1 MKKYS
6 GITLGAA
13 FLMATSAIGPGF
25 LTQTTVFTAQ
35 LGASFGFVILLSVL
49 LDLGAQINIWRVV
62 TASGQHAPEI
72 ANRVLPGLGH
82 FLTLLIV
89 LGGLAFNIG
98 NVAGAG
104 LGLEVLTG
112 IPTGWGAALSGL
124 LAMGLFLSREAGKMV
139 DWFVRVLGFLMIV
152 LTAWVAFS
160 AQPPLGEV
168 AYRSFFPEKIDAMA
182 VLTIVGGTV
191 GGYISFAG
199 AHRLLEA
206 GISGRDNIGTV
217 TRSAFTGIGVAT
229 LMRMLLFLAAFGV
242 VASGAAIDSAN
253 PPASMFR
260 IAAGELGYR
269 FFGLVMW
276 SAAVTSV
283 VGCTFTSIS
292 FLTSSFSNI
301 EKNKTWL
308 TLGFI
313 AFSVAVFLTV
323 GKPVKTLIAAG
334 AVNGLI
340 LPVALA
346 AMLVAARRTELVG
359 GYRLPLG
366 WQIAG
371 WAVVAVMGGMAG
383 WSVWQFW
390 WG

>member
-1 MKKYS
+1 MKNNT
-6 GITLGAA
+6 GISFGAA

-49 LDLGAQINIWRVV
+49 LDLGAQVNIWRVV
-62 TASGQHAPEI
+62 SASGQRAPAV
-72 ANRVLPGLGH
+72 ANHVLPGLGH

-104 LGLEVLTG
+104 LGLEVFWG
-112 IPTGWGAALSGL
+112 VPTGWGAALSGL
-124 LAMGLFLSREAGKMV
+124 LAAGLFLSREAGKAM

-160 AQPPLGEV
+160 AKPPLGEV

-199 AHRLLEA
+199 AHRLLDA
-206 GISGRDNIGTV
+206 GMSGPAKIGAV
-217 TRSAFTGIGVAT
+217 TRSAFAGIGVAT
-229 LMRMLLFLAAFGV
+229 LMRLLLFLAAFGV
-242 VASGAAIDSAN
+242 VATGAAIDPAN

-292 FLTSSFSNI
+292 FLTSSFSTF

-308 TLGFI
+308 TLGFV
-313 AFSVAVFLTV
+313 AVSVAVFLMV
-323 GKPVKTLIAAG
+323 GKPVKMLIAAG

-346 AMLVAARRTELVG
+346 AMLVAARRAEWVG

-366 WQIAG
+366 WQT
-371 WAVVAVMGGMAG
+371 AG
-383 WSVWQFW
+383 WSVVVVMGVMALQAV
-390 WG
+390 WGLF

>member
-1 MKKYS
+1 MKKLS
-6 GITLGAA
+6 GVSLGAA

-49 LDLGAQINIWRVV
+49 LDLGAQVNIWRVV
-62 TASGQHAPEI
+62 TASGQRAPEV
-72 ANRVLPGLGH
+72 ANRVLPGIGH

-89 LGGLAFNIG
+89 LGGLAFNVG

-104 LGLEVLTG
+104 LGLEVFLG
-112 IPTGWGAALSGL
+112 VPTNWGAALSGL
-124 LAMGLFLSREAGKMV
+124 LALGLFTNRNAGKAV
-139 DWFVRVLGFLMIV
+139 DWFVRVLGFLMIA
-152 LTAWVAFS
+152 LTVWVAFS
-160 AQPPLGEV
+160 AKPPLGEV
-168 AYRSFFPEKIDAMA
+168 AFRSFFPEKIDATA

-206 GISGRDNIGTV
+206 GMSGRENIPKV
-217 TRSAFTGIGVAT
+217 TRSAFAGIGVAT
-229 LMRMLLFLAAFGV
+229 LMRLLLFLAAFGV
-242 VASGAAIDSAN
+242 VATGAVIDPAN

-276 SAAVTSV
+276 AAAITSV

-292 FLTSSFSNI
+292 FLTSSFSGF

-308 TLGFI
+308 TAGFV
-313 AFSVAVFLTV
+313 AFSVLVFLIV
-323 GKPVKTLIAAG
+323 GRPVKTLVLVG
-334 AVNGLI
+334 TLNGLI

-346 AMLVAARRTELVG
+346 AMLVAARRSGILG
-359 GYRLPLG
+359 DYRLPLG

-371 WAVVAVMGGMAG
+371 WLVVIMMGAMAALSLG
-383 WSVWQFW
+383 QLRF
-390 WG
+390 

>member
-1 MKKYS
+1 MKKLS

-49 LDLGAQINIWRVV
+49 LDLGAQVNIWRIV
-62 TASGQHAPEI
+62 TASGQRAPEI
-72 ANRVLPGLGH
+72 SNRVLPGLGH

-98 NVAGAG
+98 NVAGCG
-104 LGLEVLTG
+104 LGLEVFAG
-112 IPTGWGAALSGL
+112 IPSGWGAALSAL
-124 LAMGLFLSREAGKMV
+124 LTIGLFMSREAGKAV
-139 DWFVRVLGFLMIV
+139 DWFARALGFLMIV

-160 AQPPLGEV
+160 ARPPLAEV
-168 AYRSFFPEKIDAMA
+168 AYRSFFPEKVDAAA

-199 AHRLLEA
+199 AHRLLDA
-206 GISGRDNIGTV
+206 GMRGAEHIPAV

-229 LMRMLLFLAAFGV
+229 LMRVLLFLAAFGV
-242 VASGAAIDSAN
+242 VAGGTAIDAAN

-260 IAAGELGYR
+260 TAGGELGYR

-276 SAAVTSV
+276 SAATTSV

-292 FLTSSFSNI
+292 FLTSSFSAL
-301 EKNKTWL
+301 EKHKKWL
-308 TLGFI
+308 TPGFI
-313 AFSVAVFLTV
+313 FFSVAVFLFY
-323 GKPVKTLIAAG
+323 GRPVKTLVLAG
-334 AVNGLI
+334 TLNGFI

-346 AMLVAARRTELVG
+346 AMLLAARRSAIAG
-359 GYRLPLG
+359 AYRPAAS

-371 WAVVAVMGGMAG
+371 WAVVVVMGGMAAVAIG
-383 WSVWQFW
+383 QMFRT
-390 WG
+390 